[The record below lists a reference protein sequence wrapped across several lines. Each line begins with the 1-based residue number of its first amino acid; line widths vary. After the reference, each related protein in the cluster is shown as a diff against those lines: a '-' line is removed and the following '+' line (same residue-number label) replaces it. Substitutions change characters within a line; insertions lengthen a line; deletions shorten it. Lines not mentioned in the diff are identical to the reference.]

1 MKRQGV
7 GIEWKGDGETKWLRG
22 KERGNMVNLITGE
35 YGWKIYRS
43 SVYQCN
49 LFYNFELLKNKVYSP
64 KSLFVFRQ
72 GKAYSLE
79 EKLWPT

>member
-1 MKRQGV
+1 MKRKGV
-7 GIEWKGDGETKWLRG
+7 RIEGKGDGGTKWLRG

-43 SVYQCN
+43 SVCQCN

-64 KSLFVFRQ
+64 KSLSVFKH
-72 GKAYSLE
+72 GKA
-79 EKLWPT
+79 T